1 MKSEWKGRIKMR
13 KNWSKM
19 RRDRRADIGIGTMI
33 VFIAMVLVAAVA
45 AAVLISTANQVREQA
60 TSTGDQAIGNVAS
73 GFIRESVLGQ
83 TTSATVIDTITIDVR
98 LAAGSPPINFAN
110 VVVKWTYGAT
120 DTVLQYAMVAASG
133 KFTAAMT
140 AGVSSYKVWGP
151 LITDPHIIG
160 SGDMVTITIAT
171 AISVAPLSHLVIEIL
186 PALGQPCI
194 VDLQTPE
201 YFPVLADSWVV
212 LA

>member
-1 MKSEWKGRIKMR
+1 MK
-13 KNWSKM
+13 KNWTKM

-73 GFIRESVLGQ
+73 GFVRESVLGS
-83 TTSATVIDTITIDVR
+83 TTGQALTTITIDVR
-98 LAAGSPPINFAN
+98 LAAGSPPINFDN
-110 VVVKWTYGAT
+110 VVVEWTYGAT
-120 DTVLQYAMVAASG
+120 STVLHYGVTGAG
-133 KFTAAMT
+133 HFTAAVT
-140 AGVSSYKVWGP
+140 AGVSSYKDWTTYHILGP
-151 LITDPHIIG
+151 
-160 SGDMVTITIAT
+160 GDMVTITLAT
-171 AISVAPLSHLVIEIL
+171 GVSVAPLSHLVIGIL
-186 PALGQPCI
+186 PALGQPCL

-201 YFPVLADSWVV
+201 YYPTTSGSWVV

>member
-1 MKSEWKGRIKMR
+1 MKLR
-13 KNWSKM
+13 KNWTKM

-73 GFIRESVLGQ
+73 GFVRESVLGS
-83 TTSATVIDTITIDVR
+83 TTGQALTTITIDVR
-98 LAAGSPPINFAN
+98 LAAGSPPINFDN
-110 VVVKWTYGAT
+110 VVVEWTYGAT
-120 DTVLQYAMVAASG
+120 SLIMPFETGTNHFEAAV
-133 KFTAAMT
+133 T
-140 AGVSSYKVWGP
+140 AGVSSYKTWTTYQILGP
-151 LITDPHIIG
+151 
-160 SGDMVTITIAT
+160 GDMVTITIT
-171 AISVAPLSHLVIEIL
+171 GVSVAPLSHLVIKIL
-186 PALGQPCI
+186 PALGQPCL

-201 YFPVLADSWVV
+201 YYPTTSGSWVV